1 MLLSS
6 IVFSSGG
13 FDNGTSTGKDKIQFD
28 LTWNPF
34 NYFKDGQNYIVLSYG
49 LTNSIDLHGYYADHS
64 NYENGVDSYYYG
76 ILYQFVDSKY
86 LDLGT
91 AIGKRKM
98 MNLDY
103 AHYFFPQL
111 LYNLKLFKE
120 YSIGGS
126 IVNIKKENT
135 KLFFYN
141 SADWVS
147 FDIAL
152 FIPITRYLEK
162 FKKIESVKFGIGLFK
177 TKLYRDGKSSDFMP
191 TYSID
196 IKLNCL
202 IEQDK

>member
-6 IVFSSGG
+6 IIFASGG

-76 ILYQFVDSKY
+76 ILYQFLDSKH

-91 AIGKRKM
+91 AIGRRKM
-98 MNLDY
+98 MNLEY

-111 LYNLKLFKE
+111 LYNIKLFNE

-135 KLFFYN
+135 KLFIYN
-141 SADWVS
+141 STDWVS
-147 FDIAL
+147 FDVAL

-177 TKLYRDGKSSDFMP
+177 TKLYSNEKNSDFMP

-202 IEQDK
+202 IKQDK